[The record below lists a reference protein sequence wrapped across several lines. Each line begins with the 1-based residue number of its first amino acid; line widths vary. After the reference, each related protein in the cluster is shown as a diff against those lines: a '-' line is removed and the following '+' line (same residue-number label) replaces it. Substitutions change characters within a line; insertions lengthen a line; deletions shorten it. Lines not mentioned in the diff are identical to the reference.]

1 MLKKHAIYLFYPIF
15 RAEPVEMTYQR
26 PHIVLDRDTEKVV
39 GLIIAFPL
47 AHLHTGGWGE
57 PEQAPHGLHIHESV
71 VIGFYIFF
79 NSQFTQKKLDALSK
93 WKYLL
98 YNVQNK

>member
-1 MLKKHAIYLFYPIF
+1 MLKKYAISLFYPIF

-47 AHLHTGGWGE
+47 AHLHTGGWDE

-79 NSQFTQKKLDALSK
+79 
-93 WKYLL
+93 
-98 YNVQNK
+98 